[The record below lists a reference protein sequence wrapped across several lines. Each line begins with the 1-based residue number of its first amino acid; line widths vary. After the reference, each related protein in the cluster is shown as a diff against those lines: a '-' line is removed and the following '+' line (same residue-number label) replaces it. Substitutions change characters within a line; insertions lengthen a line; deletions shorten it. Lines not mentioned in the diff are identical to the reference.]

1 MSLRQLQRC
10 IRPNSSLLKNAQRAQ
25 AHTVNPC
32 EARLL
37 HSYSKP
43 QYVDPDPQI
52 GDYPNLP
59 WENKQTRYPRDY
71 WDQTERRNF
80 GETIP
85 EQDEVLSVWI
95 TDPNPINP
103 WRALAE
109 LIAVGSVI
117 VGGTLALATYA
128 LPDREVAIPRD
139 YPYDGLRVEM
149 GGDPNDSED
158 LSRSARKFETN

>member
-10 IRPNSSLLKNAQRAQ
+10 VRPTTSLLKSTHKLQLLSIQ
-25 AHTVNPC
+25 PS
-32 EARLL
+32 EARLA
-37 HSYSKP
+37 HSFSKP
-43 QYVDPDPQI
+43 PYVDPDPQI

-59 WENKQTRYPRDY
+59 WENKQLRYPRDY

-85 EQDEVLSVWI
+85 EQDEILGIWI

-109 LIAVGSVI
+109 LLVVGSVI
-117 VGGTLALATYA
+117 VGGAIALAKYA
-128 LPDREVAIPRD
+128 LPDREIAVPRD
-139 YPYDGLRVEM
+139 YPFDGLRVEM
-149 GGDPNDSED
+149 GSDPNDVED
-158 LSRSARKFETN
+158 LSRSARKFEAN